1 MIPPRVLVIGAA
13 GVDIKGRA
21 HGPLQ
26 RATSNPGTIR
36 LSLGGV
42 ARNVAEN
49 LARLGVHTTLLSAV
63 GKDYFGQ
70 RILEGTRAGGV
81 DMSYMLIS
89 EEYPS
94 AAYLAILD
102 EQGTPAL
109 SIDAMEVLQTI
120 TPRHIQAHRRLFRD
134 TDMVVLDANLSV
146 RTIRSVLLA
155 AKRYDVPVCADPVS
169 AFLAPK
175 LREYLSQITIITPNE
190 AEAAALSDLPVR
202 DRDSAMRAATRLL
215 TLGVEAVIITLAAE
229 GLCYATTDESG
240 YVPAIQC
247 EVVDFTGAGD
257 ALTAAVVYGLVNEM
271 PLSEAVR
278 LGVSAATLTLQCT
291 DTVCPDLSLDR
302 LYDQLVI

>member
-21 HGPLQ
+21 HGLLQ

-134 TDMVVLDANLSV
+134 ADMVVLDANLSV